1 MTSLSQAN
9 SPLKTPRAAQ
19 VRDFCPRSRRGLE
32 AVLKYSE
39 ISLRIDRAK
48 GTWLATAEILQR
60 AARSAFFGDGSAM
73 RRLPFR
79 GLLTILTVLAGL
91 VAVAPAGA
99 QSGIP
104 RSDSPEGARVYFISP
119 QAGQT
124 VSSPVT
130 VRFGLRQ
137 MGVAPAGVA
146 RDATGHHHLVLD
158 AELPPVALP
167 IPTTDHYRHFGLGQ
181 TEVDLELTTGIH
193 TLQLLVGDH
202 NHIPH
207 DPPVV
212 SERITIT
219 VR

>member
-1 MTSLSQAN
+1 MGQLGRIAVRENGADPSSQAPSYGPSILLPLLANVREIMTSLSQA
-9 SPLKTPRAAQ
+9 
-19 VRDFCPRSRRGLE
+19 
-32 AVLKYSE
+32 
-39 ISLRIDRAK
+39 
-48 GTWLATAEILQR
+48 
-60 AARSAFFGDGSAM
+60 RSAFSGNGSATRRPPF
-73 RRLPFR
+73 RRLLIVLS
-79 GLLTILTVLAGL
+79 GLVSL
-91 VAVAPAGA
+91 VAVAPLGA
-99 QSGIP
+99 ESGIP

-130 VRFGLRQ
+130 VRFGLSQ
-137 MGVAPAGVA
+137 MGVAPAGVSK
-146 RDATGHHHLVLD
+146 DATGHHHLILD

-167 IPTTDHYRHFGLGQ
+167 IPATDHYRHFGLGQ
-181 TEVDLELTTGIH
+181 TEVDLELTTGEH

>member
-1 MTSLSQAN
+1 MTSLS
-9 SPLKTPRAAQ
+9 RATST
-19 VRDFCPRSRRGLE
+19 RSGN
-32 AVLKYSE
+32 
-39 ISLRIDRAK
+39 
-48 GTWLATAEILQR
+48 
-60 AARSAFFGDGSAM
+60 GSAT
-73 RRLPFR
+73 RRLSIR
-79 GLLTILTVLAGL
+79 RLLTVLTGLACL
-91 VAVAPAGA
+91 VAAAPLGA
-99 QSGIP
+99 ESELP

-124 VSSPVT
+124 VSSPLT
-130 VRFGLRQ
+130 VRFGLSQ

-146 RDATGHHHLVLD
+146 RDLTGHHHLVLD

-167 IPTTDHYRHFGLGQ
+167 IPATDHYRHFGLGQ
-181 TEVDLELTTGIH
+181 TEVELELTPGEH

-202 NHIPH
+202 LHIPH